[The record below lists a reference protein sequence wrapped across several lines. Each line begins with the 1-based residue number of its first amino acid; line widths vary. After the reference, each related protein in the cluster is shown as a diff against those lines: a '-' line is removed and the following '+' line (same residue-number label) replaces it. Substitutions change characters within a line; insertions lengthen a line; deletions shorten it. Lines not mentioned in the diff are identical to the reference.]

1 MSLKDKVVNG
11 IKVSMKS
18 GDKLRLEAF
27 RMLRAMI
34 IEYEKKGSDFV
45 LTPDDELN
53 ILNSAVKSRKEAL
66 EIFQKAGRTD
76 LAEIEEKG
84 LQVINEFLPK
94 QMTREEAE
102 TVIMRIIAEVGAT
115 SLKELGKVMGP
126 AMKELKGKIDG
137 SLVQEIVKNKLG
149 GVV

>member
-45 LTPDDELN
+45 LTPDAELN

-115 SLKELGKVMGP
+115 SLKDLGKVMGP